1 VSDTTGVEEN
11 YKGWLNKKFMFRNYL
26 KVAFRYLVN
35 HKGYAIINVL
45 GLSVGVACCILI
57 TLFVK
62 SEWSFDRF
70 HSKTDRIYRAWLEEH
85 YQGQVFTNTVT
96 PIPLGPVLQAHL
108 PEVGS
113 TCRVAALNTLVRYNN
128 NTFNDPVNLV
138 DSSFFYLFDFNLKEG
153 DIKNPFPTVN
163 SLIITEKSAKKYFGN
178 SSPIG
183 KTLEMQL
190 GKDTVLFTITGLLKN
205 PPFESSIQFDMLI
218 PFSNAPHLW
227 SERAR
232 TKGWS
237 NVTVETYVLLK
248 DKARAKVANAKIPS
262 IMQPLVADNYKPGEY
277 VVRLQPLT
285 DIHLNNKLPAG
296 NQPISDPKYSYIM
309 AIVGILIL
317 LIACINFVTLS
328 IGRSATRALEVGV
341 RKVLGAERQQLIRQF
356 WGEALLLTLIA
367 LVIGIGLAVI
377 LQKPFNQLANR
388 QLSLHVNAFTILFC
402 FLIAVIIALLAGIYP
417 AFVLSNFKPIQ
428 VLKGRLKMNSIG
440 FFRKALIIGQFVA
453 SIIMIIGTLTVAKQ
467 LNYLRTKDLRFNKE
481 HIVIVPTN
489 LSRKEGNRLAE
500 RFKLAIQKNPD
511 VINSTTSL
519 FSMSEYGWMT
529 LGYTDDKNIFR
540 QFSFNA
546 VDADFVNT
554 MGIDMIEGRSFSKT
568 NTADSNYILVN
579 EALVKEY
586 GWKNPIGQ
594 RLPGKYEEQVI
605 GVVRDFNFQTLHTP
619 IKPAMMALKPDSI
632 FRRSSDVSFN
642 FPPQPRISV
651 LFGGGNLQNHVEF
664 LRSAWKSVAGDQ
676 DFEYRFLDDAL
687 NAAYEQ
693 EQRLS
698 KIVRYASLLSIFIA
712 CMGLFGLATLVVV
725 RRTKEIGI
733 RKVLGANVSG
743 IVGLLSRDFIVLII
757 IASLI
762 AFPISWWAL
771 HKWLQ
776 DFAYRINVP
785 WLAFL
790 GAALLAL
797 IVALLTVSIQAIKA
811 ALKNPV
817 KSLRTE

>member
-1 VSDTTGVEEN
+1 
-11 YKGWLNKKFMFRNYL
+11 MFRNYL

-57 TLFVK
+57 MLFVK

-467 LNYLRTKDLRFNKE
+467 LNYLRTKDLGFNKE

>member
-1 VSDTTGVEEN
+1 
-11 YKGWLNKKFMFRNYL
+11 MFRNYL

-328 IGRSATRALEVGV
+328 IGRSAIRALEVGV